1 MSEVAPAV
9 TSNQKGDA
17 PLNGTN
23 DEAPEFGVEKMHR
36 NSSVDVFRTCADP
49 GQTYAVNQ
57 CTLHWSYTEH
67 L

>member
-23 DEAPEFGVEKMHR
+23 DETPEFGVEKMHR

-49 GQTYAVNQ
+49 GQTYMYSVK
-57 CTLHWSYTEH
+57 LHWPYTEH